1 MTVTDWSATEAGQI
15 AALYA
20 DETERWR
27 TAFDWDTAA
36 QWREVEQARTH
47 WNLPGLVARDS
58 GGRVSGWLYYLTAP
72 GGTQLG
78 GVSADDAG
86 TAGALVRHFAT
97 RVAGDRI
104 TGFMPALAPGL
115 DGALDEAGFDVTPHL
130 YLTRSLGGSA
140 APDAGSAPGTRDV
153 DAATMRAW
161 REGDEPLAA
170 GVLQD
175 AYDPAEA
182 ALFAADGTP
191 EAWLAYVTGLVEQI
205 GCGQFLPGASLIAEC
220 GGEAVGAAILTRL
233 SERMVHLAQI
243 GVSRDRQG
251 SGDGARLLTAA
262 MSLARGRGAEAI
274 SLLVSSRNAGAL
286 RFYGRH
292 GFTVRSRFLEIAGGR
307 RAPAVRR

>member
-1 MTVTDWSATEAGQI
+1 MTITDWSAAEAGQV
-15 AALYA
+15 AALYS
-20 DETERWR
+20 DEAERWR
-27 TAFDWDTAA
+27 SAFDWDTAA
-36 QWREVEQARTH
+36 QWREVEHARTR
-47 WNLPGLVARDS
+47 WSLPGLVARHPD
-58 GGRVSGWLYYLTAP
+58 GRVAGWLYYLTAP
-72 GGTQLG
+72 DGAQLG

-86 TAGALVRHFAT
+86 TAGALVRQFAARMT
-97 RVAGDRI
+97 GARI

-115 DGALDEAGFDVTPHL
+115 DAALDQAGFDVTPHL
-130 YLTRSLGGSA
+130 YLTRSLVPPTADQARIASSS
-140 APDAGSAPGTRDV
+140 P
-153 DAATMRAW
+153 ATMRAW
-161 REGDEPLAA
+161 RDGDVPLAA
-170 GVLQD
+170 RVLHD

-191 EAWLAYVTGLVEQI
+191 EAWLTYVTSLVEQI
-205 GCGQFLPGASLIAEC
+205 GCGQFLPGASLITES

-262 MSLARGRGAEAI
+262 MSLARGTGAEAI

-292 GFTVRSRFLEIAGGR
+292 GFTVRGRFLEIVGAR